1 MNQGLGLGLF
11 AAGLSAA
18 PLLAAAVELTPNA
31 RLHVDHAWHE
41 ADTRALDDA
50 LIIRR
55 AQFGLDGKV
64 NEAWSF
70 EVTYDFAK
78 VGAFK
83 DVFLQYKGWKSAA
96 IKLGQFKVPFGLGT
110 DQFQQHHVHR
120 AGTTRRRLRIVPARR
135 HRF

>member
-1 MNQGLGLGLF
+1 M
-11 AAGLSAA
+11 SAA

-41 ADTRALDDA
+41 ADTRSLDDA

-70 EVTYDFAK
+70 EVTYDFAS
-78 VGAFK
+78 FK
-83 DVFLQYKGWKSAA
+83 DVFLQYEGWKSAA
-96 IKLGQFKVPFGLGT
+96 IKLGVSSKCLSAS
-110 DQFQQHHVHR
+110 R
-120 AGTTRRRLRIVPARR
+120 N
-135 HRF
+135 